1 MYRRFITLLF
11 LLIVVCSIKA
21 VKVGYA
27 LSGGGAR
34 GFAHVGML
42 KVLEEVGIHP
52 QYISGTSVGALIGG
66 LYSMGYNAAQIESVF
81 VNTNWKEV
89 FSDDWNRNELYI
101 GQKRWSPY
109 GNAFFPLDD
118 KWTPQLPQSV
128 ITGNRINL
136 ELFRILSPASGFDDY
151 KNLPIS
157 FSCIA
162 TDLVT
167 GELAVFDSGSL
178 MQGIRASMSIPSIL
192 QPFPLNNT
200 LYIDGG
206 ISQNLPG
213 KQVKEMGADFVIGF
227 KVNSS
232 LRSKDKLQGLI
243 HVLDQT
249 INIGITN
256 KLNEEIEYCDQILEP
271 DLGEYSATRF
281 GNVQEI
287 IDAGEAYAREHID
300 ELLELARTLNPDE
313 VKQAAIEPVKCPEHF
328 RISRIKSQGNQYI
341 SSSKIKQYTGLSN
354 FSDYTI
360 EEIVKGIDRA
370 WNSQLFDI
378 IYPVLYPDEDRFLLT
393 ICVKERER
401 KYLAMNFTYDRENEF
416 VAGGVLSLHNYIMK
430 NSHIM
435 LEAKLG
441 GKYELNID
449 LVKNF
454 GETYGIY
461 YRLFPYINEKRI
473 YFYDDD
479 HSKTNSARSLEYG
492 ISSGIGLYA
501 RKSIVVESYGFT
513 YSTIIN
519 REIAVSD
526 TLDQS
531 QTISGVG
538 FKVYHESLDDFN
550 FPRSGVKAFLKTSFS
565 ENKVLSDES
574 VNKLKLELIAY
585 KPIAKRVSVLLG
597 TKIGSHFLKKGQSC
611 YDPFYLGG
619 LDKFAGF
626 PLYEKSAPFYELFQ
640 VGIVC
645 NPQKSFFIT
654 PKIQVISFSYED
666 TIFPKNSLELDGVLE
681 IGLKTYLGPVKTA
694 LAVSEGK
701 PVQVYLELGFN
712 NDIFMFSRH

>member
-1 MYRRFITLLF
+1 MFRRLLSCIF
-11 LLIVVCSIKA
+11 LLIFLCSIKA

-52 QYISGTSVGALIGG
+52 DYISGTSIGALVGG
-66 LYSMGYNAAQIESVF
+66 LYSMGYNAAEIESVF

-109 GNAFFPLDD
+109 GNVFFPLDN

-136 ELFRILSPASGFDDY
+136 ELFRILSPASGIDDY

-232 LRSKDKLQGLI
+232 LRNQEKLQGLI

-271 DLGEYSATRF
+271 DLAKYSATRF
-281 GNVQEI
+281 SNVKEI
-287 IDAGEAYAREHID
+287 IDAGEAFAREHID
-300 ELLELARTLNPDE
+300 ELYELAFKLNFDE
-313 VKQAAIEPVKCPEHF
+313 AKQEAILPLESPKHF
-328 RISRIKSQGNQYI
+328 RISRIKAQGNQYI

-354 FSDYTI
+354 FSTYTV
-360 EEIVKGIDRA
+360 EEIVQGIDRA
-370 WNSQLFDI
+370 WNSQLFNI
-378 IYPVLYPDEDRFLLT
+378 IYPVLYPDEDRYLLR
-393 ICVKERER
+393 IFVKERER

-430 NSHIM
+430 NSHIL

-461 YRLFPYINEKRI
+461 YRLFPYLNEKRI
-473 YFYDDD
+473 YFYDDE

-492 ISSGIGLYA
+492 ISTGIGLYA
-501 RKSIVVESYGFT
+501 RKSIVIESYGFT

-519 REIAVSD
+519 KEIAVSD

-538 FKVYHESLDDFN
+538 FKVYHESLDDFS
-550 FPRSGVKAFLKTSFS
+550 FPQSGVRALLKTSFS
-565 ENKVLSDES
+565 KNQVLSDES
-574 VNKLKLELIAY
+574 INKLRLEVIAY
-585 KPIAKRVSVLLG
+585 KPISKRVSALFG
-597 TKIGSHFLKKGQSC
+597 TKIGSHFLKKDQSC
-611 YDPFYLGG
+611 YDPYYLGG
-619 LDKFAGF
+619 LDAFAGF
-626 PLYEKSAPFYELFQ
+626 PLYEKSAPFYRLFEAG
-640 VGIVC
+640 VVC
-645 NPQKSFFIT
+645 NPIKSFFIT
-654 PKIQVISFSYED
+654 SKIQFISFSYED
-666 TIFPKNSLELDGVLE
+666 KIIPNNGLEADAVIE
-681 IGLKTYLGPVKTA
+681 AGLKTFLGPVKA
-694 LAVSEGK
+694 AVAISEGS
-701 PVQVYLELGFN
+701 PWQFYLELGYI
-712 NDIFMFSRH
+712 NDIFLFSRR